1 MQSSDYELLA
11 QQVSTLIANVAALEG
26 RLADVEK
33 VNARLE
39 SAALTTARALEEI
52 SRHWEAVY
60 EAMRRE
66 EERMTDEASI
76 SAPLER
82 TLRKSVAEHGN
93 DA

>member
-82 TLRKSVAEHGN
+82 TLRKSVAEHDN

>member
-11 QQVSTLIANVAALEG
+11 QQVSTLIAKVAALEE

-82 TLRKSVAEHGN
+82 TLRKSVAEHDN

>member
-66 EERMTDEASI
+66 EERMTDEA
-76 SAPLER
+76 PVQKDDR
-82 TLRKSVAEHGN
+82 PK
-93 DA
+93 

>member
-11 QQVSTLIANVAALEG
+11 QQVSTLMAKVAALEG

-82 TLRKSVAEHGN
+82 TLRKSVAEHDN